1 MRERDE
7 KGEAPPQLPTAW
19 FFLGSVH
26 IQATC
31 GGRISHCDPRL
42 QDCFQPKAPSFPC
55 GHTSCAGF
63 AITAFF
69 LTLEILYNFCKKY
82 FKAKKKSLI
91 IPLPPSGK
99 NPLFIYLSIQSLSTF
114 IEDLLCAGHCQIWRG
129 WQQKKQT
136 FMYREGLWYD
146 VTSSDNTSW
155 RATCV
160 CVLSRP
166 VVSDSPLSVG
176 FPRQEFWSGF
186 PFPSPGDLPEQRIE
200 LRPPKMSLRER
211 KCVLYLCLPTYGNNY
226 SLQIRRHIPLT
237 FK

>member
-7 KGEAPPQLPTAW
+7 KGEAPPQLPAAW

-31 GGRISHCDPRL
+31 GGHISHCDPRL

-82 FKAKKKSLI
+82 FKAKKKKKSLI
-91 IPLPPSGK
+91 LPLPPSGK
-99 NPLFIYLSIQSLSTF
+99 NPLFIYLSIQNLSTF

-136 FMYREGLWYD
+136 FIYREGLWYD

-155 RATCV
+155 SAACACSVARSCLTLCDPTDYGPPGSSVRGISQARILEWV
-160 CVLSRP
+160 AISSSRGSSRP
-166 VVSDSPLSVG
+166 RDRTRVSCISCIG
-176 FPRQEFWSGF
+176 MW
-186 PFPSPGDLPEQRIE
+186 I
-200 LRPPKMSLRER
+200 
-211 KCVLYLCLPTYGNNY
+211 LYC
-226 SLQIRRHIPLT
+226 
-237 FK
+237 